1 MSTAATTAQ
10 AAAAGA
16 GTTEPEVVLELRSAT
31 KKYAGVPAIE
41 DVSFTLRRG
50 EIHALLGENGAGKS
64 TLTKVMA
71 GVVPLTAGQMLVEGR
86 EVNLR
91 TPLEALQQGI
101 AMVFQE
107 TSLVPSM
114 TVAQNLY
121 LGQEQFFNRLRGV
134 YISAQQFLQSL
145 NFDVDPTATVSLLGA
160 AKKQMVEIARAV
172 LHKARIIIF
181 DEPTASLTPEE
192 KKYFFDLVFSLKARG
207 VSVIFISHALE
218 EALLLADRIT
228 VLRDGRHVVT
238 DDKANFDRARVVQA
252 MVGRDLSQT
261 LYGQK
266 KTTVRP
272 GGECLLSVRN
282 LRMAAMVKNNSLS
295 VFSGQVTGVFGLVG
309 AGRTETFKVVAG
321 LIKRDFFHGGEV
333 LLRGKPVRYRV
344 GRHAVRDGIAYIT
357 EDRKLEGFFETMSIA
372 QNVYMGFLGK
382 VQGRLGTVLGLVSGS
397 KAKEVGERWI
407 KLLNVRAIS
416 KDAKVIELSGGNQQ
430 KVVIAKS
437 LVQDPDVIIFDEP
450 TRGVDVGA
458 ITEIHAEINRLADAG
473 KAVVVIS
480 SYLPEVMALSDRI
493 LVAKQGKVVVEF
505 SATDATQ
512 EGIMY
517 AAIH

>member
-1 MSTAATTAQ
+1 MTT
-10 AAAAGA
+10 
-16 GTTEPEVVLELRSAT
+16 EVVLELRQAT

-41 DVSFTLRRG
+41 NVDFQLERG

-71 GVVPLTAGQMLVEGR
+71 GVVPLSSGQMLVEGKP
-86 EVNLR
+86 VNLR

-121 LGQEQFFNRLRGV
+121 LGQEAFFNRLRGV

-145 NFDVDPTATVSLLGA
+145 NFDVDPTATVAMLGA

-192 KKYFFDLVFSLKARG
+192 KKYFFDLVLNLKARG

-218 EALLLADRIT
+218 EALQLADRIT
-228 VLRDGRHVVT
+228 VLRDGQHVVT
-238 DDKANFDRARVVQA
+238 DLKSNFDRARVIQA

-261 LYGQK
+261 LYGVRK
-266 KTTVRP
+266 NTVRP

-333 LLRGKPVRYRV
+333 LLRGKPVRYTVARS
-344 GRHAVRDGIAYIT
+344 AVRDGIAYIT
-357 EDRKLEGFFETMSIA
+357 EDRKVEGFFETMSIA
-372 QNVYMGFLGK
+372 QNIYMGLLGK
-382 VQGRLGTVLGLVSGS
+382 FGSTFGLVSAA
-397 KAKEVGERWI
+397 KAREVGERWI

-437 LVQDPDVIIFDEP
+437 LAQEPDVIIFDEP

-458 ITEIHAEINRLADAG
+458 IAEIHAEINRLADAG
-473 KAVVVIS
+473 RAVVVIS

-505 SATDATQ
+505 AGNEATQ

>member
-1 MSTAATTAQ
+1 MNATPTK
-10 AAAAGA
+10 
-16 GTTEPEVVLELRSAT
+16 PSVVLELRQAT
-31 KKYAGVPAIE
+31 KKYGGVPAIE
-41 DVSFTLRRG
+41 NVNFELLQG

-64 TLTKVMA
+64 TLTKIMA
-71 GVVPLTAGQMLVEGR
+71 GVVNLSSGQMLVEGR
-86 EVNLR
+86 EVHLR
-91 TPLEALQQGI
+91 TPLEARHEGI

-107 TSLVPSM
+107 TSLVPTM
-114 TVAQNLY
+114 TVAQNLF

-145 NFDVDPTATVSLLGA
+145 NFDVDPTATVAVLGA

-192 KKYFFDLVFSLKARG
+192 KKYFFDLVLQLKSRG

-228 VLRDGRHVVT
+228 VLRDGQHVVT
-238 DDKANFDRARVVQA
+238 DLKENFDRARIVQA

-261 LYGQK
+261 MYGQK
-266 KTTVRP
+266 KIVVRAA
-272 GGECLLSVRN
+272 GECALSVRN
-282 LRMAAMVKNNSLS
+282 LRMASMVKNNS
-295 VFSGQVTGVFGLVG
+295 FSIFKGQVTGIFGLVG

-321 LIKRDFFHGGEV
+321 LIKRDFFHGGEIY
-333 LLRGKPVRYRV
+333 LNGKPVRYRV
-344 GRHAVRDGIAYIT
+344 ASQAVQDGIAYIT
-357 EDRKLEGFFETMSIA
+357 EDRKIEGFFETMSIA
-372 QNVYMGFLGK
+372 QNIYMGLLAK
-382 VQGRLGTVLGLVSGS
+382 VGSMTGLVNTTRAG
-397 KAKEVGERWI
+397 EVGDHWS

-416 KDAKVIELSGGNQQ
+416 RDVKVIELSGGNQQ

-437 LVQDPDVIIFDEP
+437 LVQEPEVIIFDEP

-493 LVAKQGKVVVEF
+493 LVAKQGKIVVEF
-505 SATDATQ
+505 SASDATQ
-512 EGIMY
+512 ESIMY

>member
-1 MSTAATTAQ
+1 
-10 AAAAGA
+10 
-16 GTTEPEVVLELRSAT
+16 
-31 KKYAGVPAIE
+31 
-41 DVSFTLRRG
+41 
-50 EIHALLGENGAGKS
+50 
-64 TLTKVMA
+64 
-71 GVVPLTAGQMLVEGR
+71 
-86 EVNLR
+86 
-91 TPLEALQQGI
+91 
-101 AMVFQE
+101 
-107 TSLVPSM
+107 
-114 TVAQNLY
+114 
-121 LGQEQFFNRLRGV
+121 
-134 YISAQQFLQSL
+134 
-145 NFDVDPTATVSLLGA
+145 
-160 AKKQMVEIARAV
+160 
-172 LHKARIIIF
+172 
-181 DEPTASLTPEE
+181 
-192 KKYFFDLVFSLKARG
+192 
-207 VSVIFISHALE
+207 
-218 EALLLADRIT
+218 